1 MSQFDEVIPR
11 IGTNS
16 EKWDG
21 AEELF
26 GRKNIIP
33 MWVADMDFRAPQPVL
48 DAFQR
53 QIDHGILVIRP
64 SQRHLS
70 KLLSIGTKSSIS
82 LKSIRARYF
91 LMERLF
97 RQFR

>member
-53 QIDHGILVIRP
+53 QIDHGIFGY
-64 SQRHLS
+64 S
-70 KLLSIGTKSSIS
+70 TKSAALVEAIIDWNKEQHQFEIDPST
-82 LKSIRARYF
+82 LF

>member
-1 MSQFDEVIPR
+1 MGWGRR
-11 IGTNS
+11 II
-16 EKWDG
+16 WQ
-21 AEELF
+21 
-26 GRKNIIP
+26 KNIIP

-53 QIDHGILVIRP
+53 QIDHGIFGY
-64 SQRHLS
+64 S
-70 KLLSIGTKSSIS
+70 TKSAALVEAIIDWNKEQHQFEIDPST
-82 LKSIRARYF
+82 LF

>member
-26 GRKNIIP
+26 GRKDIIP
-33 MWVADMDFRAPQPVL
+33 MWVADMDFRAPKPVL

-53 QIDHGILVIRP
+53 QIDHGFLVIQQ
-64 SQRHLS
+64 SQKHLL
-70 KLLSIGTKSSIS
+70 KLLLTGTKSSIS

-91 LMERLF
+91 LTERLF
-97 RQFR
+97 RQSR

>member
-26 GRKNIIP
+26 GRKDIIP
-33 MWVADMDFRAPQPVL
+33 MWVADMDFRAPKPVL

-53 QIDHGILVIRP
+53 QIDHGIFGYSTKSKALVEAVMT
-64 SQRHLS
+64 
-70 KLLSIGTKSSIS
+70 GTKSSIS

-91 LMERLF
+91 LTERLF
-97 RQFR
+97 RQSR